1 MNEVKNE
8 QELIIYRV
16 YGHGINQRTKEMSKD
31 DVIKR
36 RAIIRRI
43 LINTS
48 FNNKP
53 NDYLDGSRIEHTGY
67 GYILEDPKGYETII
81 GYKTKKATN

>member
-1 MNEVKNE
+1 MNEVSLDK
-8 QELIIYRV
+8 ELINYRV
-16 YGHGINQRTKEMSKD
+16 NGHGINQRTKEMSKND
-31 DVIKR
+31 IIKR

-48 FNNKP
+48 FNNKS
-53 NDYLDGSRIEHTGY
+53 NDYLDGSRIEYTGY
-67 GYILEDPKGYETII
+67 GYILEEPNGYETII